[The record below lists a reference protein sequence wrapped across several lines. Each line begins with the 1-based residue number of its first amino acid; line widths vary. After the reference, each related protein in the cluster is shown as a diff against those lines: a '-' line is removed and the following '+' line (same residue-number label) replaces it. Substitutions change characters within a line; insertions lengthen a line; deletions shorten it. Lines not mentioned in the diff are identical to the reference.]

1 MHDPHSE
8 RMSGGE
14 TRAAG
19 GLALVFAFRM
29 LGMFMVLPVLATYG
43 MDLAGASP
51 ALIGLAIGAYGLT
64 QAFLQIPFGII
75 SDRIGRRP
83 VIYFGLIIFALGSVL
98 AASADSIWGIIA
110 GRILQGAGAISAAVM
125 ALLSDLTREQHRTKA
140 MAMIGMTI
148 GLSFAIAMV
157 VGPILTSAFGLSGLF
172 LATGAMALVGIFI
185 VAFVVPKN
193 TVTLQHRESGV
204 ARQALGPTLR
214 HPDLLRLDLGI
225 FVLHAMLM
233 SSFVALPLAL
243 VTKAGLPKEEHW
255 WVYLTALLISFFAM
269 IPFIIYGEKKRQ
281 MKRVLIGAVA
291 VLMLTE
297 LFFWEFGSTLRALVI
312 GTVVFFIAF
321 NLLEASLP
329 SLISKVSPAGGK
341 GTAMGVYSTS
351 QFLGSAAG
359 GILGGWLFQHGGL
372 DVVFLGGAAMAAI
385 WLAVA
390 VTMREPPYV
399 TSLRLPLS
407 PEVLR
412 DAGLVDR
419 LKAVEGVTDAVVVAE
434 EAAIYIKLDTKLLDR
449 ASLERMVNPSTQ
461 ACEA

>member
-8 RMSGGE
+8 RMSGSE
-14 TRAAG
+14 TRAAS

-43 MDLAGASP
+43 MDLAGATP

-64 QAFLQIPFGII
+64 QAIFQIPFGII

-83 VIYFGLIIFALGSVL
+83 VIYFGLIVFALGSVL
-98 AASADSIWGIIA
+98 AANSDSIWGVIA
-110 GRILQGAGAISAAVM
+110 GRVLQGAGAISAAVM

-148 GLSFAIAMV
+148 GLSFAVAMV
-157 VGPILTSAFGLSGLF
+157 VGPLLTRAFGLSGLF
-172 LATGAMALVGIFI
+172 LATGAMALLGIVI
-185 VAFVVPKN
+185 VMFMVPRS
-193 TVTLQHRESGV
+193 TGTLQHRESGV
-204 ARQALGPTLR
+204 AKKALMQTLR

-233 SSFVALPLAL
+233 SSFIALPLAL
-243 VTKAGLPKEEHW
+243 VEKAGLPKEQHW

-269 IPFIIYGEKKRQ
+269 IPFIIYGEKKRK
-281 MKRVLIGAVA
+281 MKRVLLGAVGT
-291 VLMLTE
+291 LMLTE
-297 LFFWEFGSTLRALVI
+297 LFFWQFGDSLRTLVI
-312 GTVVFFIAF
+312 GTIVFFTAF

-351 QFLGSAAG
+351 QFLGSAMG

-372 DVVFLGGAAMAAI
+372 SVVFLGCAGLAAL
-385 WLAVA
+385 WLAFA

-399 TSLRLPLS
+399 TSLRLPLT
-407 PEVLR
+407 PVALR
-412 DAGLVDR
+412 EAGLAER
-419 LKAVEGVTDAVVVAE
+419 LKAVAGVTDAVVVAE
-434 EAAIYIKLDTKLLDR
+434 ESAIYIKLDTELLDR
-449 ASLERMVNPSTQ
+449 TTLEQLVNPAPT
-461 ACEA
+461 CEA

>member
-8 RMSGGE
+8 RMSNGE
-14 TRAAG
+14 TRAAS

-43 MDLAGASP
+43 MDLAGATP

-64 QAFLQIPFGII
+64 QAIFQIPFGII

-83 VIYFGLIIFALGSVL
+83 VIYLGLIVFALGSVL
-98 AASADSIWGIIA
+98 AANSDSIWGVIA

-148 GLSFAIAMV
+148 GLSFAVAMV
-157 VGPILTSAFGLSGLF
+157 VGPLLTRAFGLSGLF
-172 LATGAMALVGIFI
+172 LATGAMAMCGIVI
-185 VAFVVPKN
+185 VMFMVPRS
-193 TVTLQHRESGV
+193 TGTLQHRESGV
-204 ARQALGPTLR
+204 AKQALLPTLR

-233 SSFVALPLAL
+233 SSFIALPLAL
-243 VTKAGLPKEEHW
+243 VEKAGLPKEQHW

-269 IPFIIYGEKKRQ
+269 IPFIIYGEKKRK
-281 MKRVLIGAVA
+281 MKRVLLGAV
-291 VLMLTE
+291 VTLMLTE
-297 LFFWEFGSTLRALVI
+297 LFFWKFGDSLRALVI
-312 GTVVFFIAF
+312 GTVVFFTAF

-351 QFLGSAAG
+351 QFLGSALG

-372 DVVFLGGAAMAAI
+372 SVVFLGCAGLAAL
-385 WLAVA
+385 WLAFA

-407 PEVLR
+407 PEALR
-412 DAGLVDR
+412 EAGLAER
-419 LKAVEGVTDAVVVAE
+419 LKAVTGVTDAVIVAE
-434 EAAIYIKLDTKLLDR
+434 ESAIYIKLDTELLDR
-449 ASLERMVNPSTQ
+449 ATLEQLVNPAPT
-461 ACEA
+461 CEA